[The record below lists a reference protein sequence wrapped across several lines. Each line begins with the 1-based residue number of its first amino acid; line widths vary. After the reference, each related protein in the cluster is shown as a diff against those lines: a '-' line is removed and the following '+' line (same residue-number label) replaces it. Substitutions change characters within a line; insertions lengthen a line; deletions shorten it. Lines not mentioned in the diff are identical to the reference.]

1 VEHTVLDT
9 VDSEK
14 EKILETAATAKD
26 TVAKVSIH
34 QVLLHHSIFIHRLK
48 LLAESHDFC
57 SDILS
62 LSLSK
67 ASNPSDS
74 GIVLCELATAL
85 T

>member
-1 VEHTVLDT
+1 MLDT
-9 VDSEK
+9 VHSEK

-26 TVAKVSIH
+26 TVARVSIH